1 MSPEPRLLK
10 SIWAA
15 RIGRRR
21 AVSAGLAFKSSIP
34 KNPAIGTQAVAL
46 YTQHQAAGRSLAL
59 ALVFGALAA
68 APVHAADEITA
79 LRELIRQQQAVIAA
93 QEQQLKDLARRVDAL
108 AAARPAQ
115 VAPVAVAPPARPAAV
130 AAAPAVPR
138 RDPTPRA
145 QAVAPV
151 AVQPE
156 AQAVTAAAPPSVRA
170 AAAPATPAPAAGLLD
185 TVAELPR
192 VPVTSDAQVRGMP
205 ANPAAAGGVR
215 IMDAENFSVTLG
227 GTLKT
232 VMLSSVPRYIG
243 VGTSFLLVGRD
254 AAGRESQFD
263 LTARYSNLSLAI
275 GGPQL
280 GEWKTGAYF
289 LAAFLQEPSIS
300 GPYGFTPGL
309 AYAYATNDTW
319 TFATGRMA
327 DTFSPRAPS
336 MVDAYGI
343 LGASGNPGNSLRT
356 GVKASRVQSFGDMS
370 ITGEVAMTEP
380 VTRSLDQSVLI
391 ENNGKPNL
399 EGRLLFAKG
408 PPTAET
414 FMPRSALEIGVSGV
428 AGEFRNRVANPNI
441 SPPITTISGGAVDM
455 GLRIGDRF
463 GIQGEVYA
471 GQALGN
477 YLGTILQTNN
487 PVTYQELTSWGG
499 WGEVGYY
506 WTKNLRSYA
515 GYGQDMVSR
524 QDLGPGQVRYNST
537 IFANLMWSP
546 ANFWD
551 LGLEF
556 TWRRT
561 SGIGY
566 LTNSGPAVMATTAF
580 KF

>member
-1 MSPEPRLLK
+1 MVNQPIR
-10 SIWAA
+10 
-15 RIGRRR
+15 G
-21 AVSAGLAFKSSIP
+21 
-34 KNPAIGTQAVAL
+34 
-46 YTQHQAAGRSLAL
+46 LAL
-59 ALVFGALAA
+59 ALVAGAFGA
-68 APVHAADEITA
+68 APAHAADEITA

-93 QEQQLKDLARRVDAL
+93 QEQQLKDLARRVDAI
-108 AAARPAQ
+108 AAARPVQ
-115 VAPVAVAPPARPAAV
+115 VAPAAAPARPAAV
-130 AAAPAVPR
+130 ATTQAAPR

-145 QAVAPV
+145 TAVAPV
-151 AVQPE
+151 AAQPE
-156 AQAVTAAAPPSVRA
+156 AQAVAAAAAPSVRA
-170 AAAPATPAPAAGLLD
+170 AAAPAAPAAGLLD

-227 GTLKT
+227 GTFKT
-232 VMLSSVPRYIG
+232 VMLSSAPRYLG

-254 AAGRESQFD
+254 VAGRESQFD
-263 LTARYSNLSLAI
+263 LTSRYSNLSLAI
-275 GGPQL
+275 GGPQI

-289 LAAFLQEPSIS
+289 LSAFLQEPSIS

-309 AYAYATNDTW
+309 AFAYATNDTW
-319 TFATGRMA
+319 TLATGRMS

-356 GVKASRVQSFGDMS
+356 GLKASRVQSFGDMTL
-370 ITGEVAMTEP
+370 TGEVAVTEP

-414 FMPRSALEIGVSGV
+414 WMPRAAIEVGVSGV

-441 SPPITTISGGAVDM
+441 SPPITTISGGAIDM

-463 GIQGEVYA
+463 GIQGELYA

-477 YLGTILQTNN
+477 YLGTILQTHN
-487 PVTYQELTSWGG
+487 PITYEALTSWGG

-524 QDLGPGQVRYNST
+524 QDLGPGQIRYNST

-546 ANFWD
+546 AKFWD

>member
-1 MSPEPRLLK
+1 M
-10 SIWAA
+10 
-15 RIGRRR
+15 
-21 AVSAGLAFKSSIP
+21 V
-34 KNPAIGTQAVAL
+34 NPPS
-46 YTQHQAAGRSLAL
+46 RSFAL
-59 ALVFGALAA
+59 AIVASTLGA
-68 APVHAADEITA
+68 APARATDEITA
-79 LRELIRQQQAVIAA
+79 LRALIQQQQAVIAA

-108 AAARPAQ
+108 AAARPAPA
-115 VAPVAVAPPARPAAV
+115 APVAERPTARPAAV
-130 AAAPAVPR
+130 AAAPAAAQTNPSS
-138 RDPTPRA
+138 RA
-145 QAVAPV
+145 RARAPV
-151 AVQPE
+151 AAPVE
-156 AQAVTAAAPPSVRA
+156 AQAATTPAPPSARSA
-170 AAAPATPAPAAGLLD
+170 TAPGAPAPAAGLLD
-185 TVAELPR
+185 KVAELPR

-227 GTLKT
+227 GTFKT
-232 VMLSSVPRYIG
+232 VMLSSVPRYLG

-275 GGPQL
+275 GGPQI
-280 GEWKTGAYF
+280 GEWKTGAFF
-289 LAAFLQEPSIS
+289 LSAFLQEPSIS

-319 TFATGRMA
+319 TFATGRMS
-327 DTFSPRAPS
+327 DTFSPRAPN

-356 GVKASRVQSFGDMS
+356 GVKASRVQAFDDV
-370 ITGEVAMTEP
+370 ILTGEFAVTEP

-414 FMPRSALEIGVSGV
+414 WMRRPAFEIGVSGV
-428 AGEFRNRVANPNI
+428 YGEFRNRIANPNI
-441 SPPITTISGGAVDM
+441 PPPITNMSGGAVDV

-463 GIQGEVYA
+463 GIQGEIYA

-487 PVTYQELTSWGG
+487 PITYQELTSWGG

-506 WTKNLRSYA
+506 WTKNVRSYA

-546 ANFWD
+546 ASFWD